1 MKLEEMKNK
10 DLIEY
15 CKEEGIEVEAKNVSK
30 PTKTELLNAIKKFEA
45 EQLGEIEGFFEPE
58 ELEELENKP
67 EVPKNKMT
75 RAQKR
80 QMQRNELFPLRRV
93 LITSN
98 AKNQTQT
105 NLQFITW
112 GNGLIG
118 HQTDR
123 VYLGKPWHVREG
135 ALRNLRESVIT
146 FPVQDEEGNTIK
158 FETGPAYNIQMLE
171 PLTEEEIEKIARRQ
185 TIRDSSIES
194 LI

>member
-30 PTKTELLNAIKKFEA
+30 PTKTELLDAIKKFEA

-58 ELEELENKP
+58 EIEELENKP
-67 EVPKNKMT
+67 EVEKPKMT

-80 QMQRNELFPLRRV
+80 KKQHDELFPLRRV

-98 AKNQTQT
+98 ATNQTQT
-105 NLQFITW
+105 NLKFITW

-135 ALRNLRESVIT
+135 ALRNMRNATISKSI
-146 FPVQDEEGNTIK
+146 QDEEGNTVR
-158 FETGPAYNIQMLE
+158 FETVPAYNIQELQ
-171 PLTEEEIEKIARRQ
+171 PLSKKEIDLIAKRQ
-185 TIRDSSIES
+185 TIRDASIES

>member
-10 DLIEY
+10 DLIDY
-15 CKEEGIEVEAKNVSK
+15 CNEEGIEVKSKNVSK
-30 PTKTELLNAIKKFEA
+30 PTKTELLDAIKKFEA
-45 EQLGEIEGFFEPE
+45 EQMGDVEDFLEPE
-58 ELEELENKP
+58 EIEELEKKP
-67 EVPKNKMT
+67 EVKKKMT

-80 QMQRNELFPLRRV
+80 KMQHDELFPLKRV

-98 AKNQTQT
+98 ATNQTQT
-105 NLQFITW
+105 NLKFITW

-135 ALRNLRESVIT
+135 ALRNLRNATISKSI
-146 FPVQDEEGNTIK
+146 QDEEGNTVR
-158 FETGPAYNIQMLE
+158 FETVPAYNIQEL
-171 PLTEEEIEKIARRQ
+171 PQLTKKEIDLIAKRQ
-185 TIRDSSIES
+185 TIRNSSIES